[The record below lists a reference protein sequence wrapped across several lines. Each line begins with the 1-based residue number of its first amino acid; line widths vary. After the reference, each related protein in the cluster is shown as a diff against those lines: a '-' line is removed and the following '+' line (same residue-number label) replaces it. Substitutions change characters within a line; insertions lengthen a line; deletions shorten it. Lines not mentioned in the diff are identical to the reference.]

1 MEVSGKKGNSMK
13 PDFHHPK
20 LDSWSEWKD
29 RCAIRLCGNETKGD
43 LLKFGVPRIIG
54 RFAEFNLKR
63 LLVFEA
69 GDTEIK
75 CWHFFESYMHDVSK
89 TTGKR
94 WKDWLF
100 EKAALSTD
108 PATTV
113 LEKESQYCI
122 KTAVDR
128 HLREEGEIK
137 STIVERGSIT
147 METFLSS
154 REDQT
159 DARLPHITK
168 DEKRSFDSESEGR
181 SPDPGEEVGR
191 KELRL
196 IARALAQEYFT
207 GLEHHARV
215 AILADSMD
223 ISLKNP
229 VVEAAA
235 GRKSSVLYACLNS
248 AKSSRNGKP
257 GKYGQVFIELR
268 GLADKK
274 YESDDPDTFNFLIAA
289 AILALSEI
297 AYLWGKSEKS
307 LKDLFSLED
316 N

>member
-1 MEVSGKKGNSMK
+1 MK

-20 LDSWSEWKD
+20 LDSWIEWKD
-29 RCAIRLCGNETKGD
+29 RCAIRLCGDETKGD

-54 RFAEFNLKR
+54 RFTKFNLEK

-69 GDTEIK
+69 GDKELK
-75 CWHFFESYMHDVSK
+75 CWHFFESYMHEVS
-89 TTGKR
+89 TTSGKC

-100 EKAALSTD
+100 EKAASSSD

-128 HLREEGEIK
+128 HLKVEGEIK
-137 STIVERGSIT
+137 STIVEIGTIT
-147 METFLSS
+147 IETLLAPP
-154 REDQT
+154 EDQT
-159 DARLPHITK
+159 DSRLPHVTK
-168 DEKRSFDSESEGR
+168 PEQSTFKKAAEDY
-181 SPDPGEEVGR
+181 SPDPSEEAGR

-207 GLEHHARV
+207 GLDHHARV

-248 AKSSRNGKP
+248 ARSSRSGKP
-257 GKYGQVFIELR
+257 GKYGQVFMELR
-268 GLADKK
+268 VLADKK

-307 LKDLFSLED
+307 LKDLFLLED